1 MISEILGV
9 NYGLIFGDY
18 IYLDNLG
25 YKVFGV
31 PVIIGVNWI
40 ILTYISGSFSNYI
53 FQNNKK
59 I

>member
-31 PVIIGVNWI
+31 PVIIG
-40 ILTYISGSFSNYI
+40 LTGLY
-53 FQNNKK
+53 
-59 I
+59 